1 MHHCPDAMAVEFVP
15 VIGAHASVDWVV
27 STIILIGFLL
37 GLFVAGWICCWMGDV
52 AFRTTFYNA

>member
-1 MHHCPDAMAVEFVP
+1 MAIEFMP
-15 VIGAHASVDWVV
+15 VVGAHASVDWVV

-37 GLFVAGWICCWMGDV
+37 GLFLVGWICCWMGDV